1 MFAGSDGRGYNPHW
15 GLGVEISEE
24 RLDQILSQVTKPA
37 RYTGREWNSVVK
49 DWNRV
54 RTKVLLAYPDLYE
67 VGMSN
72 LGLMILYDLLNKEE
86 DLLAERAYTPWVDM
100 EESLRRAKIPLYSLE
115 TRHALGDF
123 DIIGFSLSYELNYTN
138 ILTMLDLAG
147 IPLLSCQRDESHP
160 LIIAGGSCANNPE
173 PLADFFDLFVI
184 GEGEEVLLEL
194 VEAYHE
200 WGKGE
205 RDRFLHRAAQI
216 EGIYVPS
223 LYEVAYGDGG
233 LVLPRPRIPEA
244 RPVITRRILNR
255 LPPPPTQVIVPYVEA
270 VHDRGMIEIM
280 RGCTRGC
287 RFCQAGVIYRP
298 LRERPVE
305 EVLVAA
311 DQLLKTTGHEEL
323 SLVSLSSCDHSQIE
337 EMVRGLVTRHAP
349 HYVTVSLPSLRV
361 DSFSLELATLF
372 QGRRKTGLTFAP
384 EAGSQRLREVINKGV
399 TEEDI
404 LSTAERAFRA
414 GWQRIKLYFMIGL
427 PTESMEDVAAI
438 CDLVKR
444 IGEIGRKIGGRR
456 AQVSISVATFVPKP
470 HTPFQWMALEGE
482 ARLEEK
488 QAFLRR
494 ELKNFPLSWSDP
506 QVTLLEAILSR
517 GDRRLGAV
525 IYEAWRR
532 GARFDAWD
540 EQFEPAHWWEAFQAQ
555 GLDPDFYARR
565 PLDRDA
571 PLPWDHIDVGVKKG
585 FLARECERALRGQTT
600 PDCRGGPCFACGVL
614 ETFPGAREA
623 ARQGLWG
630 CPPDVAG
637 REKDL

>member
-1 MFAGSDGRGYNPHW
+1 LLALTGGAIIVTG
-15 GLGVEISEE
+15 GCVEISEG
-24 RLDQILSQVTKPA
+24 RLDEILSQVTKPA

-49 DWNRV
+49 DWDRA

-86 DLLAERAYTPWVDM
+86 DILAERVYTPWVDM
-100 EESLRRAKIPLYSLE
+100 EGALRRAKMPLYSLE
-115 TRHALGDF
+115 TKHALGGF

-138 ILTMLDLAG
+138 VLTMLDLAG

-160 LIIAGGSCANNPE
+160 LIIAGGSCAYNPE

-194 VEAYHE
+194 VEAYRE

-205 RDRFLHRAAQI
+205 RARFLRRAAQI

-233 LVLPRPRIPEA
+233 LGTPRPQTLEVKPI
-244 RPVITRRILNR
+244 ITRRIVNR
-255 LPPPPTQVIVPYVEA
+255 LPPPPVEVIVPYVEA
-270 VHDRGMIEIM
+270 VHDRAMIEIM

-305 EVLVAA
+305 EVLFAA
-311 DQLLKTTGHEEL
+311 DELLKATGYEEL

-337 EMVRGLVTRHAP
+337 EMVRGLLTQHAP
-349 HYVTVSLPSLRV
+349 HQVTVSLPSLRV
-361 DSFSLELATLF
+361 DSFSLELAALF

-404 LSTAERAFRA
+404 LSTIEGAFGA

-427 PTESMEDVAAI
+427 PTETREDVAAI
-438 CDLVKR
+438 PGLVKR
-444 IGEIGRKIGGRR
+444 IWGMGRKIGGRR
-456 AQVSISVATFVPKP
+456 AQVSLSVATFVPKP
-470 HTPFQWMALEGE
+470 HTPFQWMALEDE
-482 ARLEEK
+482 ATLEEK

-494 ELKNFPLSWSDP
+494 ELKGFPLSWSDP
-506 QVTLLEAILSR
+506 QATLLEAVLSR
-517 GDRRLGAV
+517 GNRRLGAV

-540 EQFEPAHWWEAFQAQ
+540 ELFKGAHWWEAFQNQ

-565 PLDRDA
+565 PLDREA

-585 FLARECERALRGQTT
+585 FLAQEYERALLGQTT
-600 PDCRGGPCFACGVL
+600 PDCRGGVCFSCGVL

-630 CPPDVAG
+630 CPGEGKEED
-637 REKDL
+637 

>member
-1 MFAGSDGRGYNPHW
+1 MFAGLGRRGYNPHW
-15 GLGVEISEE
+15 GLGVEVSEE

-72 LGLMILYDLLNKEE
+72 LGLMILYDLLNKE
-86 DLLAERAYTPWVDM
+86 DDILVERAYTPWVDM
-100 EESLRRAKIPLYSLE
+100 EEALRGAKIPLYSLE

-160 LIIAGGSCANNPE
+160 LIIAGGSCAYNPE

-216 EGIYVPS
+216 EGIYVPG

-287 RFCQAGVIYRP
+287 RFCQAGVVYRP

-311 DQLLKTTGHEEL
+311 DRLLAATGYEEL

-361 DSFSLELATLF
+361 DSFSLGLAALF

-384 EAGSQRLREVINKGV
+384 EAGSQRLRGVINKGV

-404 LSTAERAFRA
+404 LNTAERAFRA

-444 IGEIGRKIGGRR
+444 IGEIGRRIGGRR

-494 ELKNFPLSWSDP
+494 ALKEFPLSWSDP

-540 EQFEPAHWWEAFQAQ
+540 ELFQPAHWWEAFQGQ

-585 FLARECERALRGQTT
+585 FLARECERALEGKTT

-614 ETFPGAREA
+614 ETFPGAQEA
-623 ARQGLWG
+623 AGQGLWG
-630 CPPDVAG
+630 CPGKGKGED
-637 REKDL
+637 

>member
-1 MFAGSDGRGYNPHW
+1 MFAGLGRRGYNPNR

-49 DWNRV
+49 DWDRV

-72 LGLMILYDLLNKEE
+72 LGLMILYDLINKED
-86 DLLAERAYTPWVDM
+86 DLLAERAYTPGVDM
-100 EESLRRAKIPLYSLE
+100 EEALRTTKIPLYSLE

-123 DIIGFSLSYELNYTN
+123 DVIGFSLSYELNYTN

-147 IPLLSCQRDESHP
+147 IPLLSHQRDESHP
-160 LIIAGGSCANNPE
+160 LIIAGGSCAYNPE

-194 VEAYHE
+194 VEAYRE
-200 WGKGE
+200 WGREG
-205 RDRFLHRAAQI
+205 RDRFLRRAAQI

-223 LYEVAYGDGG
+223 LYEVAYGDGTLG
-233 LVLPRPRIPEA
+233 SPRPRTPEA
-244 RPVITRRILNR
+244 KPVITRRILNR
-255 LPPPPTQVIVPYVEA
+255 LPPPVEVIVPYVEA

-298 LRERPVE
+298 LRERRVE

-311 DQLLKTTGHEEL
+311 DELLKATGYEEI

-337 EMVRGLVTRHAP
+337 EMVRGLITRHAP
-349 HYVTVSLPSLRV
+349 QHVTVSLPSLRV
-361 DSFSLELATLF
+361 DSFSLELAALF

-427 PTESMEDVAAI
+427 PTETMEDVAAI

-444 IGEIGRKIGGRR
+444 IGAMGQKIVGRR
-456 AQVSISVATFVPKP
+456 AQVSVSVATFVPKP
-470 HTPFQWMALEGE
+470 HTPFQWMPLEGE
-482 ARLEEK
+482 ASLEEK

-494 ELKNFPLSWSDP
+494 ELKNFRLSWSDP
-506 QVTLLEAILSR
+506 QMTLLEAVLSR

-540 EQFEPAHWWEAFQAQ
+540 ELFEPANWWEAFKGQ

-565 PLDRDA
+565 PLDEDV

-585 FLARECERALRGQTT
+585 FLAEECERALRGQTT

-630 CPPDVAG
+630 CPPRMAESGGD
-637 REKDL
+637 R